1 MGSTD
6 GHAKTGRKNAK
17 GGKERP
23 KRQQCD
29 TGEVKQM
36 YISLQKM

>member
-17 GGKERP
+17 EGRKDQRDNNVTLE
-23 KRQQCD
+23 
-29 TGEVKQM
+29 KQSKC
-36 YISLQKM
+36 I